1 MSGAVKRLLVA
12 LLISLVLGI
21 GGLYLVFPEGLGEAA
36 SSGLQRLSPA
46 MFAAIAVPVLLW
58 WLLSA
63 WRLIFLTRGTSHEVS
78 LWQGIQTH
86 VIGTFSAAVTPAG
99 GGNSIGIAFLLNR
112 FGLPVNEAVS
122 VAVMC
127 LVGDLAF
134 FGWAV
139 PASYFALRFSQVNMP
154 LEQLGLLVTA
164 LSLVALGV
172 SYLLVFH
179 LPLATRLL
187 QRLASLP
194 LLRRFRS
201 RSDSF
206 LEGLALASKHY
217 SRRPWHWHL
226 RFHLLSGGA
235 RLPYF
240 AVLNLVIVG
249 LAAPADH
256 LVVYSAQVV
265 LHAFAFLIP
274 TPGASGYQEGAISVA
289 LRGHVGAGSLA
300 AAIII
305 WRIYQHYVYFL
316 VGPLLGGMALAT
328 RRRPGNGTSAAQRA
342 IDDGERPS
350 P

>member
-1 MSGAVKRLLVA
+1 MRRLLLA
-12 LLISLVLGI
+12 LVISLVLGV
-21 GGLYLVFPEGLGEAA
+21 GGLYLVLPDGLGEAA
-36 SSGLQRLSPA
+36 LSGLDRLSPS
-46 MFAAIAVPVLLW
+46 MFVAIAVPVVLW

-63 WRLIFLTRGTSHEVS
+63 WRLIFLTHGTSHEVS
-78 LWQGIQTH
+78 LWQGTQTH
-86 VIGTFSAAVTPAG
+86 VIGTFSAVLTPAG

-127 LVGDLAF
+127 VVGDLAF
-134 FGWAV
+134 FSWAV
-139 PASYFALRFSQVNMP
+139 PAGYFALRFSQVRMP

-164 LSLVALGV
+164 LSLLALV
-172 SYLLVFH
+172 MSYLLVFR

-187 QRLASLP
+187 QRVASLP

-206 LEGLALASKHY
+206 LEALALASKHY

-226 RFHLLSGGA
+226 RFHLLSGAA

-240 AVLNLVIVG
+240 AVLNLVVLG

-265 LHAFAFLIP
+265 LHAFAFVIP
-274 TPGASGYQEGAISVA
+274 TPGASGYQEGAISIA
-289 LRGHVGAGSLA
+289 LRGHVAAGSLA

-305 WRIYQHYVYFL
+305 WRIYQHYIYFL
-316 VGPLLGGMALAT
+316 VGPLVGGMALAT
-328 RRRPGNGTSAAQRA
+328 RRRTTDGPGVTNGAA
-342 IDDGERPS
+342 DDGEQPS